1 MAGPAIPAHTAV
13 GIIARGRACVCV
25 WHHTQVHAK
34 HAFVGGQSCVRCLNI
49 IGAVEYVA
57 LIIIRRSHMHMHLPS
72 TNRMASK

>member
-13 GIIARGRACVCV
+13 GIIARGRSCD
-25 WHHTQVHAK
+25 
-34 HAFVGGQSCVRCLNI
+34 AFGITRKCMPSMHLWGGQSCVRCLNI